1 LKITTYSCALQEDPS
16 VAVPEPICTHWST
29 KPASQTVA
37 FADENCNP
45 PEWETNRTCPQPAC
59 NLSRLPG
66 KCGGN
71 VSENVTCIKH
81 KRDRAG
87 YSYDTQNES
96 QSKSCTRTCE
106 VGACGY
112 PSASKTQPASYSL
125 CSLGSAST
133 VSTAPV

>member
-1 LKITTYSCALQEDPS
+1 LKVTTYSCALQEDPS
-16 VAVPEPICTHWST
+16 VAVPENICAHWST
-29 KPASQTVA
+29 KPTNQTVA

-59 NLSRLPG
+59 NLSRIPE

-87 YSYDTQNES
+87 YSYDTQNQS

-133 VSTAPV
+133 VGTAPV

>member
-1 LKITTYSCALQEDPS
+1 LKVTTYSCALQEDPS
-16 VAVPEPICTHWST
+16 VAVPEHICAHWSA
-29 KPASQTVA
+29 KPANQTVA

-87 YSYDTQNES
+87 YSYDTQNEN

-133 VSTAPV
+133 VGTAPV